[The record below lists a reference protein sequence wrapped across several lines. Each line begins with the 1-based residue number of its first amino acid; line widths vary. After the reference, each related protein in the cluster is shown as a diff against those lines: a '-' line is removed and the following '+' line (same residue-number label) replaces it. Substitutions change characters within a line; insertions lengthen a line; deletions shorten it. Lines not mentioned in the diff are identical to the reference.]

1 MQCQDYTRRIEYS
14 FNSKSA
20 YEKKSRFC
28 PYRPFGAGGGS
39 LFFSLSL
46 RSIWQGYYLSC
57 IYYYYF
63 GNRWVD
69 IVVPVWVN

>member
-1 MQCQDYTRRIEYS
+1 MILTNTEGVLEAALIGPS
-14 FNSKSA
+14 G
-20 YEKKSRFC
+20 
-28 PYRPFGAGGGS
+28 PVGA
-39 LFFSLSL
+39 LFFSLSLSL